1 MNINNGAYFS
11 SNGINKTNKLLTIYN
26 KIENADNTSA
36 DVKSKQQIYTEFRD
50 KMKDILDPTSGMSD
64 EEKVKYDEKINQKIK
79 SGEKLSGAEM
89 RYIKIKSPYLYAM
102 ISRVQMQRQ
111 ALEDKL
117 KNCHSKEEVEESYNT
132 AMMHVDKDDPAKEPL
147 CAAYD
152 NVTKEFKKSSE
163 YKSLPQKP
171 EEREDKGRL
180 LVTVSY
186 RAEENEI
193 ENEYLIWE
201 NIDSNFDIKA

>member
-26 KIENADNTSA
+26 KSENSDNTST
-36 DVKSKQQIYTEFRD
+36 DVKSKEQIYTELRD
-50 KMKDILDPTSGMSD
+50 KMKDILDPTSGMSED
-64 EEKVKYDEKINQKIK
+64 EKVKYDEKINQKIK
-79 SGEKLSGAEM
+79 SGEKLSGTEM
-89 RYIKIKSPYLYAM
+89 RYIKIKSPYMYAM

-117 KNCHSKEEVEESYNT
+117 KNCRSKEEVEEIYNT
-132 AMMHVDKDDPAKEPL
+132 AMMHVDKDDPAREPL

-163 YKSLPQKP
+163 YKSLPQKIEESE
-171 EEREDKGRL
+171 EERRSLPTK
-180 LVTVSY
+180 SY
-186 RAEENEI
+186 KAEENEI
-193 ENEYLIWE
+193 ENEYLIRE